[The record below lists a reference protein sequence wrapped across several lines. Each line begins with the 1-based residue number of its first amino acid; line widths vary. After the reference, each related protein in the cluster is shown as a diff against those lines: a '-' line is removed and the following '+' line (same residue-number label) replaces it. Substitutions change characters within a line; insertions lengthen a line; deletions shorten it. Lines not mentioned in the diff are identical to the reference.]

1 MTNNTYNPESPSNTF
16 LNADDLC
23 KRYKMK
29 IGSAYALMRSA
40 DFPWCKILKFK
51 RVRLDK
57 LMEWEDRTGWKEK
70 VCA

>member
-1 MTNNTYNPESPSNTF
+1 MTNNAYIHENSSNTF
-16 LNADDLC
+16 LNATDLC
-23 KRYKMK
+23 KRYKIK

-57 LMEWEDRTGWKEK
+57 LMEWENNTGWKEK